1 MKKNEKISNIMWDIL
16 GLNQLTQPSGM
27 TSVTQHGL
35 STDIPIALI
44 SKPFICSISLN
55 LNK

>member
-1 MKKNEKISNIMWDIL
+1 MKKNEKVSTIMWDIL
-16 GLNQLTQPSGM
+16 CLNQLTQPSGM